1 MRILHD
7 TAKCSIC
14 IVSNFRVSQFF
25 VSIFNNIF
33 FCLVLNRNSVNL
45 KPSPMWGTVF
55 RWWKMRFWREIR
67 CAWNWNNREVEFVE
81 QVAETKFWL
90 NVSFCPNEHNFIAF
104 KFPWQQEVN
113 SLILSCSQALVREQQ
128 KTGEVSRL
136 QEVINKILREAGKR
150 TREEVQ
156 TY

>member
-1 MRILHD
+1 MATR
-7 TAKCSIC
+7 
-14 IVSNFRVSQFF
+14 
-25 VSIFNNIF
+25 
-33 FCLVLNRNSVNL
+33 
-45 KPSPMWGTVF
+45 G
-55 RWWKMRFWREIR
+55 
-67 CAWNWNNREVEFVE
+67 
-81 QVAETKFWL
+81 
-90 NVSFCPNEHNFIAF
+90 
-104 KFPWQQEVN
+104 N